1 MIEAAREV
9 YDMTCSLVVDNL
21 AHVIY
26 LNNWFLFSLKHISQ
40 SIEDLLLLKGDLL
53 LSKPVV
59 INLVDLFVR
68 EVGIFLSIATTSLC
82 NQVLDGVYVDPGA
95 SRLVKR

>member
-1 MIEAAREV
+1 
-9 YDMTCSLVVDNL
+9 MTCSLVVDNL

-26 LNNWFLFSLKHISQ
+26 LNNRLLFSLKHISQ

-68 EVGIFLSIATTSLC
+68 EVGIFLSIATTGLC

-95 SRLVKR
+95 SRLIKR